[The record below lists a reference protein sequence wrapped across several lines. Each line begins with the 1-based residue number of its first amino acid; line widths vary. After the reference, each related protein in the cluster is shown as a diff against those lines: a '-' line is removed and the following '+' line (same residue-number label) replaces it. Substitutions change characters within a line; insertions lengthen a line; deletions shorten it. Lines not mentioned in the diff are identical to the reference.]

1 MEWGSRLDLSNAPI
15 LLPCLLVLWHYGSDK
30 EAASRFLNI
39 VAIAIL
45 SRGKCGLSTCTT
57 RYLVAMAAADL
68 TAVVTAFCTRIKN
81 YSTGSFLETYPLCS
95 IIFVLQCASRDC
107 SVWLTV
113 TFTFDRFVAICCQK
127 LKASYCTGKTA
138 ALVLVIISV
147 VMCFKNIPF
156 YFVYKPREILDGV
169 LWFCKA
175 IPAYFIEHQWVSFD
189 RFDKSLTPLI
199 PFALILILNALRVR
213 HILAASRVRMGL
225 RGQRKGEKCSDPEME
240 SRRRS
245 AILLFTISGSFII
258 LWLATV
264 VNFFMYNLG
273 GTDPNSY
280 TDSEFILK
288 SLGYMLQNLSLCTNT
303 FIYGVTQSKFRQQL
317 IAAVKWPV
325 ITIVRLIWRQ
335 NN

>member
-1 MEWGSRLDLSNAPI
+1 MLETFSRIRNTYYLVI
-15 LLPCLLVLWHYGSDK
+15 LAIGIPV
-30 EAASRFLNI
+30 NI

-68 TAVVTAFCTRIKN
+68 TAVVTAFFTRIK
-81 YSTGSFLETYPLCS
+81 YYFPGSFLETYPLCS

-113 TFTFDRFVAICCQK
+113 TFTFDRFVAICCQR
-127 LKASYCTGKTA
+127 LKASYCTGRTT
-138 ALVLVIISV
+138 ALVLLNTCTI
-147 VMCFKNIPF
+147 MCFKNIPF
-156 YFVYKPREILDGV
+156 YFIYNPRELIDGV
-169 LWFCKA
+169 LWFCKLN
-175 IPAYFIEHQWVSFD
+175 PAYYTEHQWVSFD
-189 RFDKSLTPLI
+189 QFDKSLTPLI
-199 PFALILILNALRVR
+199 PFALILILNALTVR
-213 HILAASRVRMGL
+213 HILAASRVRKGL
-225 RGQRKGEKCSDPEME
+225 RGQRKGENCSDPEMD

-264 VNFFMYNLG
+264 VNFFKYNVG
-273 GTDPNSY
+273 GTDPNNY
-280 TDSEFILK
+280 TDSEFILQA
-288 SLGYMLQNLSLCTNT
+288 LGYMLQNLSLCTNT
-303 FIYGVTQSKFRQQL
+303 FIYGVTQSKFREQF

-325 ITIVRLIWRQ
+325 ITIIRLVRRQ

>member
-1 MEWGSRLDLSNAPI
+1 MKQKILESVNRPGGNGEKGNAFNIP
-15 LLPCLLVLWHYGSDK
+15 V
-30 EAASRFLNI
+30 NI

-68 TAVVTAFCTRIKN
+68 TAVVTALFTRAK
-81 YSTGSFLETYPLCS
+81 YYFPGSFLETYPLCS

-127 LKASYCTGKTA
+127 LKAGYCTGRTA
-138 ALVLVIISV
+138 ALVLATTSTL
-147 VMCFKNIPF
+147 MCLKNIPF
-156 YFVYKPREILDGV
+156 YFIHNPREIINGV
-169 LWFCKA
+169 LWFCKLN
-175 IPAYFIEHQWVSFD
+175 PAYYIEYQWVSFD
-189 RFDKSLTPLI
+189 QFDKSLTPLI
-199 PFALILILNALRVR
+199 PFALILVLNTLTVR
-213 HILAASRVRMGL
+213 HILAASRVRKGL
-225 RGQRKGEKCSDPEME
+225 RGQRKGENCSDPEME

-264 VNFFMYNLG
+264 VNFFKYNVG

-280 TDSEFILK
+280 ADSEFILEE
-288 SLGYMLQNLSLCTNT
+288 LGYMLQNLSLCTNT
-303 FIYGVTQSKFRQQL
+303 FIYGVTQSKFREQF

-325 ITIVRLIWRQ
+325 ITIVRFIRRH
-335 NN
+335 NT

>member
-1 MEWGSRLDLSNAPI
+1 MLETFYRIKDTYYLVI
-15 LLPCLLVLWHYGSDK
+15 LAIAVPV
-30 EAASRFLNI
+30 NI

-68 TAVVTAFCTRIKN
+68 TAVVTALCTRIK
-81 YSTGSFLETYPLCS
+81 YYFPGCFLDTYPLCS

-127 LKASYCTGKTA
+127 LKTSYCTGRTA
-138 ALVLVIISV
+138 ALVLVITCTI
-147 VMCFKNIPF
+147 MCLKNIPF

-169 LWFCKA
+169 LWFCKV
-175 IPAYFIEHQWVSFD
+175 IPAYFTEHQWVSFD

-199 PFALILILNALRVR
+199 PFALILVLNALTVR
-213 HILAASRVRMGL
+213 HILAASRVRKGL
-225 RGQRKGEKCSDPEME
+225 RGQRKGEKCSDPEIE

-258 LWLATV
+258 LWLATIV
-264 VNFFMYNLG
+264 DFFKYNVA

-280 TDSEFILK
+280 TDSELILK
-288 SLGYMLQNLSLCTNT
+288 ALGYMLQNLSLCTNT
-303 FIYGVTQSKFRQQL
+303 FIYGVTQSKFRQQF
-317 IAAVKWPV
+317 IALVKWPV
-325 ITIVRLIWRQ
+325 ITIVRLIRRQ

>member
-1 MEWGSRLDLSNAPI
+1 MLETFYRIRDTYYLVI
-15 LLPCLLVLWHYGSDK
+15 LAIAVPV
-30 EAASRFLNI
+30 NI
-39 VAIAIL
+39 VATAIL

-68 TAVVTAFCTRIKN
+68 TAVVTALCTRIK
-81 YSTGSFLETYPLCS
+81 YYFPGSFLDTYPLCS
-95 IIFVLQCASRDC
+95 IIFVLKGASRDC

-127 LKASYCTGKTA
+127 LKTSYCTGRTA
-138 ALVLVIISV
+138 ALVLVITCTI
-147 VMCFKNIPF
+147 MCLKNIPF

-169 LWFCKA
+169 LWFCKV
-175 IPAYFIEHQWVSFD
+175 IPAYFTEHQWVSFD

-199 PFALILILNALRVR
+199 PFALILVLNALTVR
-213 HILAASRVRMGL
+213 HILAASRVRKGL
-225 RGQRKGEKCSDPEME
+225 RGQRKGEKCSDPEIE

-258 LWLATV
+258 LWLATIV
-264 VNFFMYNLG
+264 DFFKYNVA

-280 TDSEFILK
+280 TDSELILK
-288 SLGYMLQNLSLCTNT
+288 ALGYMLQNLSLCTNT
-303 FIYGVTQSKFRQQL
+303 FIYGATQSKFRQQF

-325 ITIVRLIWRQ
+325 ITIVRLIRRQ

>member
-1 MEWGSRLDLSNAPI
+1 MLETFYRIKDTYYLVI
-15 LLPCLLVLWHYGSDK
+15 LAITVPV
-30 EAASRFLNI
+30 NT
-39 VAIAIL
+39 VAISIL

-68 TAVVTAFCTRIKN
+68 TAVVTAFFARIEY
-81 YSTGSFLETYPLCS
+81 YSSGSFLATYPLCS

-127 LKASYCTGKTA
+127 FKASYCIGKTVS
-138 ALVLVIISV
+138 LVLAITCTI
-147 VMCFKNIPF
+147 MCFKNIPF

-169 LWFCKA
+169 LWFCKV
-175 IPAYFIEHQWVSFD
+175 IPAYFTEHQWVSFD

-199 PFALILILNALRVR
+199 PFALILILNALTVR
-213 HILAASRVRMGL
+213 HILAASRVRKGM
-225 RGQRKGEKCSDPEME
+225 RGQRKGENCSDPAMD

-264 VNFFMYNLG
+264 VNFFKYNVG
-273 GTDPNSY
+273 GTDPNNY
-280 TDSEFILK
+280 TDSEFNLQA
-288 SLGYMLQNLSLCTNT
+288 LGYMLQNLCLCTNT
-303 FIYGVTQSKFRQQL
+303 FIYGVTQSKFREQF
-317 IAAVKWPV
+317 IAADKWPV
-325 ITIVRLIWRQ
+325 ITIVHLIRKQ
-335 NN
+335 SN